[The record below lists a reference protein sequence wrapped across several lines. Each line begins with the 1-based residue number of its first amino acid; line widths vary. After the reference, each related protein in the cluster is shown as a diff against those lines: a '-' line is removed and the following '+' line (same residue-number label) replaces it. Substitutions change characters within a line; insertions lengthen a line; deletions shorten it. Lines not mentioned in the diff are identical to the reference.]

1 MKCNIVDSIP
11 TIFACFC
18 GLQEEP
24 PAEEPEDA
32 YEDTTPQDAY
42 EDITPEPAKS
52 SGGLTAVAIYDY
64 QAG

>member
-1 MKCNIVDSIP
+1 MPV
-11 TIFACFC
+11 FC